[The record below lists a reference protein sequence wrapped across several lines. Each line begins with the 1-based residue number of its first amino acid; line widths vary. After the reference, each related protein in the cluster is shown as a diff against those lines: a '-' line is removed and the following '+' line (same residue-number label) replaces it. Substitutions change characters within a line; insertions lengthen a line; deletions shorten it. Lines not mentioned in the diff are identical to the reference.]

1 MLFYRRI
8 FQNFNSNRSKWLQ
21 LFYLPSNN
29 VRQIHNDSAGCWR
42 QLDFSKSDIITHN
55 DHIQHL
61 NNDECNQKIPNSSQ
75 FATHIVLPF
84 EAIPCADQPNS
95 YSSLLGIARRCR
107 QLLTSKWDNRFHEEI
122 DECHHKFGPIFRKS
136 LGSNQSGK
144 QSTSI
149 IQTQSKPFFIRFC
162 CCFFFK
168 INCHNWIKK
177 NVLIRK

>member
-8 FQNFNSNRSKWLQ
+8 FQNLNSNRSKWHQ
-21 LFYLPSNN
+21 LFYVASNN

-61 NNDECNQKIPNSSQ
+61 NNDECIQKIPNPSQ
-75 FATHIVLPF
+75 FATHNVLPF

-95 YSSLLGIARRCR
+95 YSSLLGIAHRCR

-144 QSTSI
+144 HSTSI
-149 IQTQSKPFFIRFC
+149 YSHSKPFFIRFC

-168 INCHNWIKK
+168 INCHNSIKK
-177 NVLIRK
+177 MC